1 MLNGRAFE
9 KQTNGLQ
16 ARGSR
21 HAQRSHRQP
30 KPTNS

>member
-16 ARGSR
+16 TRGSR

-30 KPTNS
+30 KPTNP